1 MKPSAKH
8 FLRYDAQTF
17 ERDGFIQVSG
27 DVHRL
32 AQSPRFW
39 KINVTVRT
47 RDPETGETE
56 KRIIGF
62 KTEERAKLS
71 ELSHLINDHIHQED
85 DFLQECV
92 SVMVVA
98 RVVM

>member
-1 MKPSAKH
+1 M
-8 FLRYDAQTF
+8 RYDAQTY
-17 ERDGFIQVSG
+17 EQQGFIEVRG
-27 DVHRL
+27 RVREL

-39 KINVTVRT
+39 QINVTVRT

-56 KRIIGF
+56 KRIISF

-71 ELSHLINDHIHQED
+71 ELSHLINDRIHQED